1 MKKIVFIGSLLPV
14 FILTG
19 CTGLNG
25 SQPPAPVYSTSRPYN
40 APVPVAAAP
49 IIAPPKVDDVVQVQT
64 IQDYTP
70 VIEPIEKH
78 IEAIEEP
85 LTTIKSNVNNSV
97 DGAIHSVENGIS
109 KVIEVQAP
117 SRPLLMPTPPA
128 TTGIIPKFD
137 VPTPPPVPPAPAEFK
152 PAESSATLSPAVS
165 ALLATANQS
174 SKSGDMESA
183 AAAIERAIRIEPR
196 NGELFY
202 KLAVLRLKQSK
213 PVLAEDLAKKSAL
226 LAGKDNTLKKNSW
239 LLIAHAKEMQGD
251 TAGAKE
257 AESKAAGF

>member
-1 MKKIVFIGSLLPV
+1 MKKIVLVSSCLPLL
-14 FILTG
+14 IATG

-25 SQPPAPVYSTSRPYN
+25 SQPPAPVYSHTRPYN
-40 APVPVAAAP
+40 APVPAAVA
-49 IIAPPKVDDVVQVQT
+49 IAKPKVDDVVQVQT

-70 VIEPIEKH
+70 VIEPIEKPVDI
-78 IEAIEEP
+78 IEQP
-85 LTTIKSNVNNSV
+85 IKSDVSNAV
-97 DGAIHSVENGIS
+97 DGSIHSVENGIP

-117 SRPLLMPTPPA
+117 SKPLLMPTPPA
-128 TTGIIPKFD
+128 TVGIIPKFEI
-137 VPTPPPVPPAPAEFK
+137 PAPLTPAAPAEFK
-152 PAESSATLSPAVS
+152 PAESTATLSPAVN

-174 SKSGDMESA
+174 SKLGDMESA

-226 LAGKDNTLKKNSW
+226 LAGKDNILKKNSW

-251 TAGAKE
+251 KAGASE
-257 AESKAAGF
+257 AELKAAGF